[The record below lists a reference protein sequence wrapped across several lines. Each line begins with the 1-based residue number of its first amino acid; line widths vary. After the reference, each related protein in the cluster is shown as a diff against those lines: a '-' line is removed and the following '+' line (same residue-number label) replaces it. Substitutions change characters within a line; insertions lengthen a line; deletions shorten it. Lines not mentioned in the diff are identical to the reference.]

1 MFSLTKPKVEP
12 PFPGKALV
20 EPALEGYST
29 DMSRILE
36 L

>member
-12 PFPGKALV
+12 PFPDTALV
-20 EPALEGYST
+20 EPALERYSI